1 MSKIAFVTDSTAY
14 LPGEFIKE
22 NNITVIP
29 LNLHWDEDVYKD
41 NVDIT
46 PKEFYEKLEKS
57 DSMPSTSQPSAGEF
71 LEAYKS
77 ASKGADAIVSLVISS
92 GISGTYN
99 SAMLAKEEMKDVPVF
114 VIDSK
119 VTAAGLVFMLEAMLE
134 KAKKGAKAEE
144 MPAVAKEVFDTMGV
158 YFVVDTLKYLHKGGR
173 IGGASAFLG
182 SALDLKPV
190 LYLDQEGKIEA
201 LEKVRTKKKAVKRLL
216 EITMEKAGGKKAH
229 VGILHANVPE
239 EAEAFKKELLAN
251 VDCDE
256 IGIYPIS
263 PVIGT
268 HAGPGTLG
276 VVVHTT
282 PY

>member
-14 LPGEFIKE
+14 LPGEFVKE

-144 MPAVAKEVFDTMGV
+144 MPAVAKAVFDTMGV